1 MIKEVKVTKYIAD
14 DGREFDT
21 REACVDY
28 ENIVLSHRNLIDR
41 FNIFDSNLHML
52 AKPDYLWS
60 CNPENL
66 TKELNEDP
74 ILKDFDFSV
83 IDEDAQYIVFKNITD
98 EQYQKI
104 RDSFGFL
111 SDKKGMGDFVFPHK
125 LGNKGI
131 IYYTGN
137 EWENF
142 DSALEEA
149 KKTFDDYDLLKKYG
163 GKNE

>member
-1 MIKEVKVTKYIAD
+1 MKEIKVTKYIAD
-14 DGREFDT
+14 DGKEFDT
-21 REACVDY
+21 KEVCVDY
-28 ENIVLSHRNLIDR
+28 ENTVLNYRRLIDC
-41 FNIFDSNLHML
+41 FNIFDPNLNML

-60 CNPENL
+60 CDPEKL

-83 IDEDAQYIVFKNITD
+83 IDEQAQYIVFKNISD
-98 EQYQKI
+98 EQYQEI

-111 SDKKGMGDFVFPHK
+111 SDEMGMGDFVFPNE

-131 IYYTGN
+131 IYYTGE
-137 EWENF
+137 EWKNC
-142 DSALEEA
+142 DSALKEA
-149 KKTFDDYDLLKKYG
+149 KEFFDACKLLEAYG